1 MLENA
6 LTVLAAVLASS
17 GFWAFLQRRGERKD
31 VRAQM
36 LMGLAHDRILFLG
49 RSYVSRGY
57 VTQAEYE
64 NLGQRRINGR
74 LHIGRHA
81 FCENQQEAP
90 CICSQGRTDSSC
102 QAGPVSQNQIR

>member
-64 NLGQRRINGR
+64 NLDKYLYQPYRRLGGNGTAERVMKEVER
-74 LHIGRHA
+74 LPLREWEETI
-81 FCENQQEAP
+81 
-90 CICSQGRTDSSC
+90 S
-102 QAGPVSQNQIR
+102 

>member
-1 MLENA
+1 MTMLENA

-64 NLGQRRINGR
+64 TLYKYLYQPYRRLGGNGTAERIMKEVER
-74 LHIGRHA
+74 LPLREWEETIA
-81 FCENQQEAP
+81 
-90 CICSQGRTDSSC
+90 
-102 QAGPVSQNQIR
+102 

>member
-17 GFWAFLQRRGERKD
+17 GFWAFLQRRGERKY

-64 NLGQRRINGR
+64 NLDKYLYQPYRRLGGNGTAERIMKEVER
-74 LHIGRHA
+74 LPLREWEETI
-81 FCENQQEAP
+81 
-90 CICSQGRTDSSC
+90 S
-102 QAGPVSQNQIR
+102 

>member
-1 MLENA
+1 MTMLENA

-64 NLGQRRINGR
+64 NLYKYLYQPYRRLGGNGTAERIMKEVER
-74 LHIGRHA
+74 LPLREWEETIA
-81 FCENQQEAP
+81 
-90 CICSQGRTDSSC
+90 
-102 QAGPVSQNQIR
+102 

>member
-64 NLGQRRINGR
+64 NLDKYLYQPYRRLGGNGTAERIMKEVER
-74 LHIGRHA
+74 LPLREWEETI
-81 FCENQQEAP
+81 
-90 CICSQGRTDSSC
+90 S
-102 QAGPVSQNQIR
+102 

>member
-17 GFWAFLQRRGERKD
+17 GFWVFLQRRGERKD

-64 NLGQRRINGR
+64 NLDKYLYQPYRRLGGNGTAERIMKEVER
-74 LHIGRHA
+74 LPLREWEETI
-81 FCENQQEAP
+81 
-90 CICSQGRTDSSC
+90 S
-102 QAGPVSQNQIR
+102 

>member
-1 MLENA
+1 MTMLENA

-64 NLGQRRINGR
+64 NLDKYLYQPYRKLGGNGTAERIMKELER
-74 LHIGRHA
+74 LPLREWEETI
-81 FCENQQEAP
+81 
-90 CICSQGRTDSSC
+90 S
-102 QAGPVSQNQIR
+102 

>member
-49 RSYVSRGY
+49 RSYVSLGY

-64 NLGQRRINGR
+64 NLDKYLYQPYRRLGGNGTAERIMKEVER
-74 LHIGRHA
+74 LPLREWEETI
-81 FCENQQEAP
+81 
-90 CICSQGRTDSSC
+90 S
-102 QAGPVSQNQIR
+102 

>member
-64 NLGQRRINGR
+64 NLDKYLYQPYRRLDGTAERIMKEVER
-74 LHIGRHA
+74 LPLREWEETI
-81 FCENQQEAP
+81 
-90 CICSQGRTDSSC
+90 S
-102 QAGPVSQNQIR
+102 

>member
-1 MLENA
+1 MTMLENA

-64 NLGQRRINGR
+64 NLDKYLYQPYRKLGGNGTAERIMKELER
-74 LHIGRHA
+74 LPLREWEDTI
-81 FCENQQEAP
+81 
-90 CICSQGRTDSSC
+90 
-102 QAGPVSQNQIR
+102 V

>member
-1 MLENA
+1 MTMLENA

-64 NLGQRRINGR
+64 NLDKYLYQPYRKLGGNGTAERIMKEVER
-74 LHIGRHA
+74 LPLR
-81 FCENQQEAP
+81 EWEETL
-90 CICSQGRTDSSC
+90 S
-102 QAGPVSQNQIR
+102 

>member
-64 NLGQRRINGR
+64 NLDKYLYQPYRRLGGHGTAERIMKEVER
-74 LHIGRHA
+74 LPLREWEETI
-81 FCENQQEAP
+81 
-90 CICSQGRTDSSC
+90 S
-102 QAGPVSQNQIR
+102 

>member
-64 NLGQRRINGR
+64 NLDKYLYQPYRRLGGNGTAERIMKAAPR
-74 LHIGRHA
+74 LPLREWEETI
-81 FCENQQEAP
+81 
-90 CICSQGRTDSSC
+90 S
-102 QAGPVSQNQIR
+102 

>member
-64 NLGQRRINGR
+64 NLDKYLYQPYRRLGGNGTAERIMKEVER
-74 LHIGRHA
+74 LPLRE
-81 FCENQQEAP
+81 CEET
-90 CICSQGRTDSSC
+90 IS
-102 QAGPVSQNQIR
+102 

>member
-57 VTQAEYE
+57 VTQAEYD
-64 NLGQRRINGR
+64 NLDKYLYQPYRRLGGNGTAERIMKEVER
-74 LHIGRHA
+74 LPLREWEETI
-81 FCENQQEAP
+81 
-90 CICSQGRTDSSC
+90 S
-102 QAGPVSQNQIR
+102 